1 MLLML
6 ELENPG
12 LCDRMQRY
20 LRIQRRG
27 TTFTKQRIWNGGWAV
42 HIRRQKRKK
51 HREHSGSAFK
61 RQGGLSKMT
70 WVYSKPVGERRRLPS
85 ETDCA

>member
-1 MLLML
+1 MERWL
-6 ELENPG
+6 G
-12 LCDRMQRY
+12 CSY
-20 LRIQRRG
+20 K
-27 TTFTKQRIWNGGWAV
+27 TTKKQT
-42 HIRRQKRKK
+42 
-51 HREHSGSAFK
+51 EHSGSAFK